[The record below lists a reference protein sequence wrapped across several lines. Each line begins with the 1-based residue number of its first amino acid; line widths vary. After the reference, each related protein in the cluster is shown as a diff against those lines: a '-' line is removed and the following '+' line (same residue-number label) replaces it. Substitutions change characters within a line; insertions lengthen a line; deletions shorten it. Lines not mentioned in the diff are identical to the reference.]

1 MTLDFGEFLK
11 TLSIAN
17 SDIIVFPEPVGAP
30 IKTFESVWNKVKNT

>member
-1 MTLDFGEFLK
+1 MILWSGIYLN

-30 IKTFESVWNKVKNT
+30 IRTLESV